1 MTGSIQK
8 HSAKLFRFFLKYL
21 EDEEIN
27 GNLLDDLL
35 QLFVVLFLKSEEAV
49 KVTVLQDLDAV
60 FMMIKQAETK
70 IFVDRSFK
78 YKIFF
83 QGISQYKHCMA
94 KMEASKVPGERES
107 QKCAIL
113 LRSFQSET
121 QRYR

>member
-1 MTGSIQK
+1 M
-8 HSAKLFRFFLKYL
+8 
-21 EDEEIN
+21 
-27 GNLLDDLL
+27 
-35 QLFVVLFLKSEEAV
+35 LFLKSEEAV

-94 KMEASKVPGERES
+94 RMEASKVPGEAEVEGPVEQVQLQGAPKFQMREPM
-107 QKCAIL
+107 A
-113 LRSFQSET
+113 RE
-121 QRYR
+121 